1 MLFPSASVIWSHY
14 HWDHTGSTEVFP
26 KTTEL
31 VVGPGFKAN
40 MLPGYP
46 HNVDSPVDSAAFEGR
61 TLTEIDFSKTNLDI
75 GGFRAYDFFGDGSF
89 YLLGWCPVGE
99 AIKD

>member
-1 MLFPSASVIWSHY
+1 
-14 HWDHTGSTEVFP
+14 
-26 KTTEL
+26 
-31 VVGPGFKAN
+31 

-61 TLTEIDFSKTNLDI
+61 TLTEIDFSTTNLEI

-89 YLLGWCPVGE
+89 FLLGLCLVLGAVG
-99 AIKD
+99 KLTVLT